1 MSGDRAQR
9 IYERIE
15 ELLSN
20 RTKLQAIAT
29 AIAEELDRI
38 DPPEETENSNTDERG
53 TKALGV

>member
-9 IYERIE
+9 IYERIG
-15 ELLSN
+15 ELLSD

-38 DPPEETENSNTDERG
+38 DPPDTTEDKRG
-53 TKALGV
+53 TKVLGV